1 MKRLLLS
8 MLLAA
13 VSLPAADLSGI
24 WLAAYP
30 SRLLGEVVDVAFK
43 FTQNGSVIGGKM
55 YGDYI
60 STAIIEGKVNGDDV
74 EFVIIQQQQAG
85 NEINNTRLKF
95 TGKLKNGQI
104 EMTQERES
112 AQRAGSGADVQ
123 FRGSATLH
131 FTLRRL
137 L

>member
-1 MKRLLLS
+1 MRRLLLVG
-8 MLLAA
+8 LLAA
-13 VSLPAADLSGI
+13 GLLPGADFSGI
-24 WLAAYP
+24 WLASYP

-43 FTQNGSVIGGKM
+43 LNQNGTVLSGKM
-55 YGDYI
+55 YGDYL
-60 STAIIEGKVNGDDV
+60 STAIIEGKVNGDEI
-74 EFVIIQQQQAG
+74 EFAIIQQQQAG

-123 FRGSATLH
+123 FRGNAKLF